1 MEVFSVFAT
10 LSLVD
15 LLSSPLDR
23 IKRAMKGVDLT
34 TAGLGERMGNLALA
48 MGPAALAAGLLVGA
62 LGIMLYR
69 HHAAERFERYG
80 RIGESVAA
88 VFGTAWRRVVE
99 IRSA

>member
-1 MEVFSVFAT
+1 MTMEVFSVFAT

-48 MGPAALAAGLLVGA
+48 MGPPGFWSGLW
-62 LGIMLYR
+62 
-69 HHAAERFERYG
+69 
-80 RIGESVAA
+80 
-88 VFGTAWRRVVE
+88 AWQPARPCSLKVPWPTWP
-99 IRSA
+99 RS